1 MIITISGD
9 PGSGKSTIAKAV
21 AKELNY
27 KHYSVGDRQREVAAK
42 RGISILEL
50 NKQEEKDPSI
60 DRDMENWQEQLG
72 KKEDNFVI
80 DSRIGFSFIPK
91 SIKIFLKTQSK
102 VAADRV
108 FRDLQ
113 NNIRQTE
120 KEKTY
125 DEVLKAIVERQQ
137 SERKRYI
144 KYYGVDNLD
153 MKNYDFVLDASKLSI
168 AEETKQVL
176 DFIKSRMKK

>member
-21 AKELNY
+21 AKELNL
-27 KHYSVGDRQREVAAK
+27 KHYSSGDFMRKIATE
-42 RGISILEL
+42 RGVSILEL
-50 NKQEEKDPSI
+50 NKHNETNPEVDNKTDKWV
-60 DRDMENWQEQLG
+60 ENLG
-72 KKEDNFVI
+72 KKEDNFII
-80 DSRIGFSFIPK
+80 DSRIGFNFIPK
-91 SIKIFLKTQSK
+91 SIKVFLRTKPE
-102 VAADRV
+102 VAAQRV

-125 DEVLKAIVERQQ
+125 TDVLKAIVERQQ

-153 MKNYDFVLDASKLSI
+153 MKNYDFVLDASDLSI
-168 AEETKQVL
+168 EQEINAVV
-176 DFIKSRMKK
+176 DFIKKKMK